1 MQEFL
6 EVSVRSKF
14 DKYLDREI
22 RTLFT
27 TKILADAL
35 IVTPTIKHALCR
47 DPKDDK
53 FLDLAH
59 ASEASYL
66 VTGDQDLLVL
76 KKF

>member
-1 MQEFL
+1 M
-6 EVSVRSKF
+6 RSKF
-14 DKYLDREI
+14 DKYVTREI

-27 TKILADAL
+27 TKILTESL
-35 IVTPTIKHALCR
+35 TILPTVKHSLCR

-59 ASEASYL
+59 ASAATYL
-66 VTGDQDLLVL
+66 ITGDQDLLVL